1 LRARRLNG
9 YGAFDERLVDGCG
22 TDGAVISGPD
32 KVAVPCGE
40 PVGGEAR
47 VCTTGV
53 QKPGIIVNREQSDII
68 SVFI

>member
-1 LRARRLNG
+1 M
-9 YGAFDERLVDGCG
+9 
-22 TDGAVISGPD
+22 DGALISGPD
-32 KVAVPCGE
+32 KVAVRSPA
-40 PVGGEAR
+40 GGEAR

>member
-1 LRARRLNG
+1 MTRLI
-9 YGAFDERLVDGCG
+9 DGCR
-22 TDGAVISGPD
+22 TNGAMISGPD
-32 KVAVPCGE
+32 KVAVLYGE
-40 PVGGEAR
+40 PAGGEAR